1 MKKKIP
7 VSLLLSNSFIFRK
20 TTEIQFQKTL
30 IDLLVLSKS
39 ILYIFLFILT
49 YKTLLPVVWSF

>member
-1 MKKKIP
+1 MEKKIP

-39 ILYIFLFILT
+39 ILYIFLFILS

>member
-39 ILYIFLFILT
+39 ILYIFLFILS

>member
-1 MKKKIP
+1 MEKKIP

>member
-1 MKKKIP
+1 MENKIP

-39 ILYIFLFILT
+39 ILYIFLFILS